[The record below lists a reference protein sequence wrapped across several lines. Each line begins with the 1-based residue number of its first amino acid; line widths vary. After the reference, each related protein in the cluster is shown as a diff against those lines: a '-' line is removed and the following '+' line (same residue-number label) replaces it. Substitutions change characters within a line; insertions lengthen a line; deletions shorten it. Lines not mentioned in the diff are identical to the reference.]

1 MKIVLKPLAKSV
13 LLSAS
18 AADTALQK
26 KTCGSDLAQRATT
39 LITSNEEMEDI
50 MKTVKSREESG
61 LLIKS
66 TSETIGNEAKEQEV
80 GVPRML
86 LGKLDASLLGNP
98 LASKGVYASDGV
110 IRADE
115 GATATNGGRN
125 YQNELRFDGVYS
137 RNKWST
143 ATVPARATPRHAA
156 PIKDGAYVI
165 NLDGYKSIGSD
176 WIV

>member
-1 MKIVLKPLAKSV
+1 
-13 LLSAS
+13 
-18 AADTALQK
+18 
-26 KTCGSDLAQRATT
+26 
-39 LITSNEEMEDI
+39 
-50 MKTVKSREESG
+50 
-61 LLIKS
+61 
-66 TSETIGNEAKEQEV
+66 
-80 GVPRML
+80 ML

-98 LASKGVYASDGV
+98 LASKWVYASDGV

-115 GATATNGGRN
+115 GTTATNGGRN

-143 ATVPARATPRHAA
+143 ATVPARATLRHAA